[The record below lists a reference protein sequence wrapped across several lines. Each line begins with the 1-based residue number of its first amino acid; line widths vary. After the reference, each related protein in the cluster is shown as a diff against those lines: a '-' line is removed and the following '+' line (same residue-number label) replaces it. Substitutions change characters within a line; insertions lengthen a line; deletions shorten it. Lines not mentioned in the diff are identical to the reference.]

1 MAIIN
6 EMGMLSQPLNNQPI
20 VGQIGPDGKPITFLD
35 ALFGVR
41 PPMNPNPFN
50 VPNPLIPSRIMSNL
64 SNVLGEQTAP
74 MQPEQNFNLMNTFRN
89 AFGMPTQTTSMVDG
103 EQITSVDRTNT
114 LPTNT
119 LPTDQ
124 QIENEVAESGMNP
137 ALLQAALSGLLNEN
151 PQQPMPPANI
161 QGAFMRGQ
169 QIPLQSMTRFYG
181 GVLSG

>member
-50 VPNPLIPSRIMSNL
+50 VPNPLISSGIMSNL

-103 EQITSVDRTNT
+103 EEITSVDRTNT
-114 LPTNT
+114 LPT
-119 LPTDQ
+119 DQ
-124 QIENEVAESGMNP
+124 QMENEVAESGMNP
-137 ALLQAALSGLLNEN
+137 ALLQAALSGLLNET

-169 QIPLQSMTRFYG
+169 QLPMQSMSRFYG

>member
-20 VGQIGPDGKPITFLD
+20 AGQIGPDGKPITFLD

-50 VPNPLIPSRIMSNL
+50 VPNPLISSGIMSNL

-74 MQPEQNFNLMNTFRN
+74 MQPDQNFNL
-89 AFGMPTQTTSMVDG
+89 MPTQTTSMVDG

-114 LPTNT
+114 LPANT

-124 QIENEVAESGMNP
+124 QMENEAAESGINP
-137 ALLQAALSGLLNEN
+137 ALLQAALLGLLNET

-169 QIPLQSMTRFYG
+169 QLPLQSMSRFYG